1 MSLFHFSL
9 STPERKLFSGE
20 VESISLPSVMGEI
33 TVLAHHETLMAQ
45 LVPGEL
51 RFQEQDGQ
59 HILAI
64 GGGFVEV
71 QQRQVVVLADTA
83 ERLDEID
90 EQRALEARKRAEAA
104 IAEQRAGEEEY
115 AETAAL
121 LERNLAR
128 LKIVR
133 KHRTKHRPH
142 ID

>member
-1 MSLFHFSL
+1 MPLFRFSI
-9 STPERKLFSGE
+9 STPERKLYAGDI
-20 VESISLPSVMGEI
+20 ESVSLPTVMGEI

-51 RFQEQDGQ
+51 RFRQQDEE
-59 HILAI
+59 HVLAI

-71 QQRQVVVLADTA
+71 QKRQVVVLADTA

-90 EQRALEARKRAEAA
+90 EQRAFEARKRAEAA
-104 IAEQRAGEEEY
+104 MAEQRAGDEEY

-133 KHRTKHRPH
+133 KHRTKHLPR